1 MVPDTV
7 APFNLRRNYAKAVDD
22 LFALACCLT
31 NYLAHFFSDYLA
43 HDRTGCEW
51 LPAADG
57 ILMANSLH
65 FIRDQQ
71 MLLRKLAPLTGCFLI
86 VEYERSKPSPWVP
99 FPVGFLNL
107 CELFRATGVERIEQM
122 ATLRSRFGGT
132 MYSAFATR
140 P

>member
-7 APFNLRRNYAKAVDD
+7 ASFNLRRNYAKAIDD

-31 NYLAHFFSDYLA
+31 NYL
-43 HDRTGCEW
+43 
-51 LPAADG
+51 
-57 ILMANSLH
+57 
-65 FIRDQQ
+65 
-71 MLLRKLAPLTGCFLI
+71 LLRKLAPLTGCFLI
-86 VEYERSKPSPWVP
+86 VEYERSKPSSWVP
-99 FPVGFLNL
+99 FPVGFLDL
-107 CELFRATGVERIEQM
+107 CELFRATGLERIEKV

>member
-7 APFNLRRNYAKAVDD
+7 ASFNLRRNYAKAIDD

-86 VEYERSKPSPWVP
+86 VEYERAESLGAISSRLLEPMRTLPGNRSGAYRK
-99 FPVGFLNL
+99 
-107 CELFRATGVERIEQM
+107 M